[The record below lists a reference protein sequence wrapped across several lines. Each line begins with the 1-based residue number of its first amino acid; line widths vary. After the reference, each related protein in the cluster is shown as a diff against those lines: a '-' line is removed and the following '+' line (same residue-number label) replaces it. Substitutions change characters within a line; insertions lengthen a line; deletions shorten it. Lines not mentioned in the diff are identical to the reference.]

1 MVGGG
6 GRSED
11 DQNMYEII
19 KELIKHYAKEITST
33 EEKSDRL
40 LFQSE
45 FEMPL
50 MDVYIEPLVFQLL
63 VLF

>member
-11 DQNMYEII
+11 DQNVYEII
-19 KELIKHYAKEITST
+19 KELIKHCVKEIMST
-33 EEKSDRL
+33 EENSDRL
-40 LFQSE
+40 LFRSE

-50 MDVYIEPLVFQLL
+50 IDVYIEPLVFQLL